1 MAFSLFKSRKNAD
14 KAQSAKDA
22 SANVAGSQ
30 ISVNSSNNGGGPGG
44 RGNINEKGAVQT
56 STPGSSVN
64 NSMNSLQGGAA
75 ATPSPEQAANG
86 RRGGP
91 NTEPPASDLPVSVYS
106 GCGFMRARGLECCRY

>member
-22 SANVAGSQ
+22 NANVAGSQ
-30 ISVNSSNNGGGPGG
+30 ISVNSSNNGAGG
-44 RGNINEKGAVQT
+44 RGNINEKGAVQA

-64 NSMNSLQGGAA
+64 NSMNSLQGGAG

-91 NTEPPASDLPVSVYS
+91 NTDPPASDLPVS
-106 GCGFMRARGLECCRY
+106 FLLTIDFW